1 MLSEGKWKLLVGGK
15 RSYLY
20 DLEVDPEEKQSQLAQ
35 QPELAKRL
43 RTKLEACAAE
53 LQPPGINLRP
63 MAKTWEE
70 YYDFYLDG
78 KPAPEPSDAKEKG
91 EGKARKMKKAA
102 EASKFAASSP
112 ADLFELR
119 DVNKDGKV
127 SRREFVT
134 PSAK

>member
-1 MLSEGKWKLLVGGK
+1 
-15 RSYLY
+15 
-20 DLEVDPEEKQSQLAQ
+20 
-35 QPELAKRL
+35 
-43 RTKLEACAAE
+43 
-53 LQPPGINLRP
+53 

-78 KPAPEPSDAKEKG
+78 KPAPKPSNAKEKG

-102 EASKFAASSP
+102 EAKEASKSAASSP
-112 ADLFELR
+112 ADLFVLR

-127 SRREFVT
+127 SRKEFVT